1 MSTFALV
8 NSKNVALHMKFIL
21 FASISFLLISCA
33 QSTQKKTTNTPF
45 IPSSAQVIFKINNL
59 KKLNANITNNTLYQN
74 NKNHLISNHF
84 RAIDPLS
91 VLETNDKAIY
101 VCYSPIGKNE
111 LGTTVITTTG
121 NIKLNTEELSKKIT
135 GNYTYNK
142 HNYSKITVKNTSFYA
157 TKLDSIWVATDH
169 KLLLE
174 NSIREFQNPTTKD
187 TQLEESLL
195 ALDKSKSFSA
205 LIKNSQISELSN
217 RLLPNFKTNSLR
229 NLTGWSAL
237 DFTVDANT
245 ISFNGIYKPKDTAN
259 DYTSIFNKT
268 IAQTNEVLKIT
279 PINAKSV
286 TSFTYDN
293 FEQVWQNLSVY
304 NSRELNFE
312 TDILDDFIG
321 ETNEFGV
328 IELENEKLIAFTLLN
343 DELDVENYFSSDGV
357 FETYRDTPIFKL
369 SETLNLEE
377 KLTPLILAKNLNYYI
392 QTEAFIVFA
401 ESNKGLKTLISA
413 LKNEDTLTESE
424 WFEDFSEEISNESS
438 VLFIQ
443 NIDELNTIVTNGVA
457 DTYTKDWKKTNTKG
471 YRLSALQLNADTNFT
486 HLHYVV
492 SKTKPAKI
500 EGKVNQMAS
509 TFLDSEII
517 NTPHFVKNYV
527 TKGMDAVVQ
536 DKKNQLSLLSN
547 TGKIIW
553 QKSIDAPILGKI
565 EQIDMYRNGRLQLVF
580 TTQNALHVVDRK
592 GNDVAPFPIKFND
605 PITQPVAVFDYD
617 KNRKYRIAVVQNSKL
632 SLYDQ
637 RGKLVSGFNFKNE
650 NNGSITQL
658 PKHIRVG
665 SKDYILVNE
674 NTDGLHILSRT
685 GKERIKIKPKATV
698 VSNNNWYW
706 YKNAFTS
713 VTTDNLVTQVNI
725 NGEVNKIKP
734 TKQGEDISIDATTKT
749 LATLVENT
757 LTIKGKKVN
766 LDYGLYTAPKIFYI
780 NNKIFVSVT
789 DTQTSKIY
797 LFDSNAKPISGFP
810 IYGNSLI
817 DMANIDKDNAI
828 ELVAKGDK
836 NSVLIY
842 EFR

>member
-1 MSTFALV
+1 M
-8 NSKNVALHMKFIL
+8 
-21 FASISFLLISCA
+21 
-33 QSTQKKTTNTPF
+33 
-45 IPSSAQVIFKINNL
+45 
-59 KKLNANITNNTLYQN
+59 
-74 NKNHLISNHF
+74 
-84 RAIDPLS
+84 
-91 VLETNDKAIY
+91 
-101 VCYSPIGKNE
+101 
-111 LGTTVITTTG
+111 
-121 NIKLNTEELSKKIT
+121 
-135 GNYTYNK
+135 
-142 HNYSKITVKNTSFYA
+142 
-157 TKLDSIWVATDH
+157 
-169 KLLLE
+169 
-174 NSIREFQNPTTKD
+174 
-187 TQLEESLL
+187 
-195 ALDKSKSFSA
+195 
-205 LIKNSQISELSN
+205 
-217 RLLPNFKTNSLR
+217 
-229 NLTGWSAL
+229 
-237 DFTVDANT
+237 
-245 ISFNGIYKPKDTAN
+245 
-259 DYTSIFNKT
+259 
-268 IAQTNEVLKIT
+268 
-279 PINAKSV
+279 
-286 TSFTYDN
+286 
-293 FEQVWQNLSVY
+293 
-304 NSRELNFE
+304 
-312 TDILDDFIG
+312 
-321 ETNEFGV
+321 
-328 IELENEKLIAFTLLN
+328 
-343 DELDVENYFSSDGV
+343 
-357 FETYRDTPIFKL
+357 
-369 SETLNLEE
+369 
-377 KLTPLILAKNLNYYI
+377 
-392 QTEAFIVFA
+392 
-401 ESNKGLKTLISA
+401 
-413 LKNEDTLTESE
+413 
-424 WFEDFSEEISNESS
+424 
-438 VLFIQ
+438 
-443 NIDELNTIVTNGVA
+443 
-457 DTYTKDWKKTNTKG
+457 
-471 YRLSALQLNADTNFT
+471 
-486 HLHYVV
+486 V